1 MIMTNVEKVKKGKIM
16 DKKYITKI
24 TLLDDTEIIEYRD
37 YDWGFESELKDPYN
51 KFLNI
56 NNTYIAK
63 SQIKTI
69 ITIKN
74 EDYVESEKEEE

>member
-1 MIMTNVEKVKKGKIM
+1 MNN
-16 DKKYITKI
+16 KYITKI
-24 TLLDDTEIIEYRD
+24 TLLDDTEITEYRD
-37 YDWGFESELKDPYN
+37 YTWGFENELKDPYN

-74 EDYVESEKEEE
+74 EDYIEPEKEAE